1 MGKQKT
7 PLLDGVDVVIFCI
20 IRTIDPDHHTGDDI
34 YVLTRLFEQVK
45 IIENGFNLIHD
56 NFNDSWIIN
65 L

>member
-1 MGKQKT
+1 M
-7 PLLDGVDVVIFCI
+7 
-20 IRTIDPDHHTGDDI
+20 IRTNIYYPALCGDDI